1 MEYITYILVV
11 FGMMVLCYVLC
22 PEKAREHKLKKTTLK
37 SSAPAETTP
46 VDVALDSEMLSVPI
60 PWGWPGHDEHVT
72 NHSHASLNAQEV
84 HGVSESLHRFA
95 DRLLSEKQT
104 IESREYRL
112 KKDTSLRALLEDR
125 YGRAY
130 RTARATNNRNT
141 QAVKLRG
148 PGRPLVI
155 EPLREV
161 KTPWGW

>member
-11 FGMMVLCYVLC
+11 FGIMALCYVLC
-22 PEKAREHKLKKTTLK
+22 PEKAREHKLKKQTLK
-37 SSAPAETTP
+37 SGVPAETPP
-46 VDVALDSEMLSVPI
+46 VDVALNSEMLSVPI

-72 NHSHASLNAQEV
+72 NHSHASSNAQEV

-104 IESREYRL
+104 KESREYLL
-112 KKDTSLRALLEDR
+112 KKDASLRALLEDR

-130 RTARATNNRNT
+130 RMPLANNRGT
-141 QAVKLRG
+141 QAPLLRD
-148 PGRPLVI
+148 PGKPLVM
-155 EPLREV
+155 ESLHEV

>member
-11 FGMMVLCYVLC
+11 FGIMALCYVLC
-22 PEKAREHKLKKTTLK
+22 PEKAREHKLKKHTLK
-37 SSAPAETTP
+37 SSAPAETAP
-46 VDVALDSEMLSVPI
+46 VDVVLDSEMLSVPI
-60 PWGWPGHDEHVT
+60 PWGWPGHDERVT

-104 IESREYRL
+104 IESREHLL
-112 KKDTSLRALLEDR
+112 KKDASMRALLEDR

-130 RTARATNNRNT
+130 RMTRANNRVARARL
-141 QAVKLRG
+141 LRD
-148 PGRPLVI
+148 PDKPLVI

>member
-11 FGMMVLCYVLC
+11 FGIMALCYVLC
-22 PEKAREHKLKKTTLK
+22 PEKAREHKLKKLTLK

-46 VDVALDSEMLSVPI
+46 EDLALNSELLNVPI

-72 NHSHASLNAQEV
+72 NHSHASMSAREV

-104 IESREYRL
+104 IESREYLL
-112 KKDTSLRALLEDR
+112 KKNTSMRALLEDR

-130 RTARATNNRNT
+130 RTP
-141 QAVKLRG
+141 QANSQIVQAQLSRG
-148 PGRPLVI
+148 SGKPMI
-155 EPLREV
+155 MEPLREV